1 VQLYVRQGEVRV
13 CLASLESEHGLRTI
27 VETGAALPL
36 GLGSGGRVL
45 MGEIGSDGWLA
56 SVEEREAGVA
66 SVSAPVVDSAGRL
79 AAAVGVS
86 GPIERLS
93 RDPGP
98 LYGPD
103 VVAAAESIASAAG
116 LTS

>member
-1 VQLYVRQGEVRV
+1 M
-13 CLASLESEHGLRTI
+13 
-27 VETGAALPL
+27 ETGASLPL

-45 MGEIGSDGWLA
+45 TGEIGSDGWLA
-56 SVEEREAGVA
+56 SVEEREVGVA

-98 LYGPD
+98 RFGPD
-103 VVAAAESIASAAG
+103 VVATATVIAAAAG
-116 LTS
+116 LV